1 VPQICGRS
9 SANYRSEGT
18 FWNSKNRRPVS
29 DSLQL
34 LAARCGPPPTTGGL
48 PKFVC
53 HHGTSSSPPIVYVYM
68 SSSSPLCK
76 PSHLTTTTV
85 YSSVPVDG
93 VAKSTLLTQNK
104 PVVLMAPR
112 RNAPVDPRLPKTL
125 VQDLQRLHDRVERR
139 RPKSKI
145 KRPRE
150 YYQDLIEQHDST
162 KTVIKHRYS
171 DTTKDNLRGIRGKFI
186 R

>member
-1 VPQICGRS
+1 
-9 SANYRSEGT
+9 
-18 FWNSKNRRPVS
+18 
-29 DSLQL
+29 
-34 LAARCGPPPTTGGL
+34 
-48 PKFVC
+48 
-53 HHGTSSSPPIVYVYM
+53 M

-85 YSSVPVDG
+85 YSSVRVDG
-93 VAKSTLLTQNK
+93 VAKSTLLMQNK
-104 PVVLMAPR
+104 PVVLMGPR

-125 VQDLQRLHDRVERR
+125 VQDRQRLHDRVERR

-162 KTVIKHRYS
+162 KTAIKHRYS